1 MILFKII
8 ILVRQRNWRT
18 LTFTNTN
25 YYHVQN
31 EAAVKGGGGASFN
44 VHQYKLLWEAYENHD
59 KET

>member
-8 ILVRQRNWRT
+8 MLVRQRNWQT

-31 EAAVKGGGGASFN
+31 EAAVKGGGGANFN
-44 VHQYKLLWEAYENHD
+44 VHQYKLL
-59 KET
+59 